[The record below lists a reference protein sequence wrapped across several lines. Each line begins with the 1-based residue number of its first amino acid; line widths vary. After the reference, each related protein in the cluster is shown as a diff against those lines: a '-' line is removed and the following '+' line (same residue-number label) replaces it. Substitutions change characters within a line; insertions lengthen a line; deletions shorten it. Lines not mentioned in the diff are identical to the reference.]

1 MSNSG
6 GCGCPRPVSGQS
18 DDVLIDLIV
27 REVRSVLRTAPGPR
41 SVEPYATPPD
51 SGHPRIPLGVS
62 NRHIHLTQ
70 RTFTR
75 LFGDGTAFEEMRP
88 LYQPGEFASKHTLAI
103 VGPKLRSIPGV
114 RILGPLRK
122 YDQVEVSLTDAVF
135 LGVNPPVVNSGSL
148 DAASPLTLVGPNGSV
163 YIEKCAIIASRHIHM
178 TNSDAARLGVRDGDY
193 CKVRVGGLKTTT
205 FENVLIRTNDNWLLQ
220 IHLDT
225 DDANAANIREETFV
239 EFLGKMLT
247 DETWPCHRE
256 RRCYTKGRADRWPET
271 ADGALSQRAVH
282 ADGCLSGMY

>member
-1 MSNSG
+1 MGKSG
-6 GCGCPRPVSGQS
+6 SCECSSTRVEQA
-18 DDVLIDLIV
+18 DEVLIDLIV
-27 REVRSVLRTAPGPR
+27 KEVRSVLQSQQKPR
-41 SVEPYATPPD
+41 SAEQRATPSD
-51 SGHPRIPLGVS
+51 SRYPTIPLGVS
-62 NRHIHLTQ
+62 NRHIHLTP
-70 RTFTR
+70 RTFQR
-75 LFGDGTAFEEMRP
+75 LFGDGVAFEQMRP

-135 LGVNPPVVNSGSL
+135 LGIDPPVVNSGSL
-148 DAASPLTLVGPNGSV
+148 DTASPLTLVGPNGSV

-178 TNSDAARLGVRDGDY
+178 TNNDAARFSVRDGDY
-193 CKVRVGGLKTTT
+193 CKVHVGGLKSTT

-239 EFLGKMLT
+239 EFLGKM
-247 DETWPCHRE
+247 
-256 RRCYTKGRADRWPET
+256 
-271 ADGALSQRAVH
+271 
-282 ADGCLSGMY
+282 